1 MRAYSW
7 RDTRLVQENFGDEIT
22 GLLLRKLGQDHVWSP
37 PERAELVVTG
47 SVLEHLPTHWTGSI
61 CGAGKLHEN
70 SKVYLP
76 DARVFALRGKLTAA
90 SVRGL
95 KGNVVLGD
103 PGLLLPKFI
112 RQPQAK
118 YDLGVIPHWS
128 DTELRHRFSY
138 GRFIDPCQP
147 PEKVIAEIISCKRI
161 ISSSLHGIIV
171 ADAYGIPRQA
181 ELFSNAGSE
190 GGDFKYRDYAS
201 ALGDHP
207 HFGHMHRAP
216 RQKIEALQ
224 DALLPALQQAV
235 GIDLPLDGNRHP
247 QLSILVPFRD
257 DGEHRS
263 RVWRWLRRYW
273 RAQGLDAEIIQGFD
287 DGGNP
292 FSKAVAVNQAAT
304 LARGHIFL
312 VLDADAYMSAATL
325 QRCADHIETRS
336 RSGTDTWLMPYNYLY
351 RLAQDPT
358 LRVLS
363 SSPEDPAMPSTA
375 VPHPRL
381 LEIDYGGYDPSPNA
395 GHQYGAMA
403 MMMPRDGFYAVGGM
417 DPRFRGWGS
426 EDVSMLRS
434 LDTLWGQHEVA
445 VGPILHMWH
454 ERVGN
459 NHLNRRWVGQPWEV
473 ANSRLA
479 QRYATAYAE
488 PEYMQGL
495 ADEHPMVP
503 PLYY

>member
-1 MRAYSW
+1 MRLYSW
-7 RDTRLVQENFGDEIT
+7 RDPDLVSENFGDEIAS
-22 GLLLRKLGQDHVWSP
+22 LLLRKLGHDHTWSP
-37 PERAELVVTG
+37 PQDAELVVTG
-47 SVLEHLPTHWTGSI
+47 SILEHLPTHWTGTV

-76 DARVFALRGKLTAA
+76 DARVFAVRGKLTAA

-95 KGNVVLGD
+95 KPSVVLGD
-103 PGLLLPKFI
+103 PALLLPRFI

-128 DTELRHRFSY
+128 DDELGRRFAY
-138 GRFIDPCQP
+138 GRLIDPCQS
-147 PEKVIAEIISCKRI
+147 PEKVIQEIISCKRI
-161 ISSSLHGIIV
+161 ISSSLHGLIV

-181 ELFSNAGSE
+181 ELFPAASSE

-207 HFGHMHRAP
+207 HFGHMHRAS
-216 RQKIEALQ
+216 RKKIEDIQAALF
-224 DALLPALQQAV
+224 PALQQAA

-247 QLSILVPFRD
+247 QVSILVPFRD

-273 RAQGLDAEIIQGFD
+273 RHQGLDAEIIQGFD
-287 DGGNP
+287 EGGNP
-292 FSKAVAVNQAAT
+292 FSKAVAVNNAAT

-312 VLDADAYMSAATL
+312 VLDADAYLSPTTL
-325 QRCADHIETRS
+325 RGCADYIEKAG
-336 RSGTDTWLMPYNYLY
+336 RSGRQTWVMPYNYLY
-351 RLAQDPT
+351 RLAQEPT
-358 LRVLS
+358 LKALS
-363 SSPEDPAMPSTA
+363 SPPERPWMPPTA
-375 VPHPRL
+375 VPHPDL

-403 MMMPRDGFYAVGGM
+403 MMMPRDAFYSVGGM

-488 PEYMQGL
+488 PEYMAGL
-495 ADEHPMVP
+495 ADEHPMP
-503 PLYY
+503 QPLYY

>member
-1 MRAYSW
+1 MRLYSW
-7 RDTRLVQENFGDEIT
+7 RDPNLTETNFGDEIAS
-22 GLLLRKLGQDHVWSP
+22 LLLRKMEQDHTWAP
-37 PERAELVVTG
+37 PSRAELVVTG
-47 SVLEHLPTHWTGSI
+47 SILEHLPTHWTGSV
-61 CGAGKLHEN
+61 CGAGKLHED

-95 KGNVVLGD
+95 KGPVVLGD
-103 PGLLLPKFI
+103 PALLLPKFI

-118 YDLGVIPHWS
+118 HDLGVLPHWS
-128 DTELRHRFSY
+128 DDELHPRFSY
-138 GRFIDPCQP
+138 GKLIDPCQP
-147 PEKVIAEIISCKRI
+147 PEKVIADILSCKRI

-181 ELFSNAGSE
+181 ELFPGAGGE
-190 GGDFKYRDYAS
+190 GGDFKYRDYTS
-201 ALGDHP
+201 AFGDHP
-207 HFGHMHRAP
+207 HFGHMYRAP

-224 DALLPALQQAV
+224 DALLPALHQAT
-235 GIDLPLDGNRHP
+235 GIDLPHDGNRHP

-273 RAQGLDAEIIQGFD
+273 RAQGLDAEIIQGYD
-287 DGGNP
+287 DGDP
-292 FSKAVAVNQAAT
+292 FSKAAAINNAAT
-304 LARGHIFL
+304 LARGHQFL
-312 VLDADAYMSAATL
+312 ILDADAFMSAHTIA
-325 QRCADHIETRS
+325 RCANHLEGRG
-336 RSGTDTWLMPYNYLY
+336 RAGVDTWLMPYDYLY

-358 LRVLS
+358 LKVLS
-363 SSPEDPAMPSTA
+363 SHPERPALPPTT
-375 VPHPRL
+375 VPHPSL
-381 LEIDYGGYDPSPNA
+381 LEADYGGYGSPSPGA

-403 MMMPRDGFYAVGGM
+403 MMMPRDAFYAVGGM

-426 EDVSMLRS
+426 EDVSMLRC

-454 ERVGN
+454 ARVGN
-459 NHLNRRWVGQPWEV
+459 NYTNRRWVGQSWEV

-495 ADEHPMVP
+495 ADEHPLSP